1 MLAADTN
8 VVVRL
13 LVSDD
18 VAQQKAVRTRLER
31 AKADGD
37 AVVVS
42 TVVLAEVAWV
52 LDSVYGYSRTD
63 IARAI
68 RAVVSTPP
76 FLSPERSDVLKA
88 VDRYSAGGADFS
100 DYLILTLAKA
110 AGASTLLTFDRR
122 LLRHSSCR
130 AP

>member
-18 VAQQKAVRTRLER
+18 LAQQEAVRKRLER
-31 AKADGD
+31 ASRSGE
-37 AVVVS
+37 AVLIS
-42 TVVLAEVAWV
+42 PLVLAEVAWV
-52 LDSVYGYSRTD
+52 LDSVYGYSKD
-63 IARAI
+63 QISLAV

-76 FLSPERSDVLKA
+76 FLCPERAAVLA
-88 VDRYSAGGADFS
+88 ALDALAAGAADFP
-100 DYLILTLAKA
+100 DYLILALAQA

-122 LLRHSSCR
+122 LLKHGSCR
-130 AP
+130 RP